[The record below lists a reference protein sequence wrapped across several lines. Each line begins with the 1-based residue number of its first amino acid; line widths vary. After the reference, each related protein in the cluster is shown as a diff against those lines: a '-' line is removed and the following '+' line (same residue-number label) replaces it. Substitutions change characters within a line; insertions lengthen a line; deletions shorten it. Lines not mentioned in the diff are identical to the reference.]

1 MQAPGYALYQT
12 GSPAR
17 ELRDCGE
24 PTVVGEQKEPYFL
37 ALDPGLHT
45 GWATW
50 DESGTP
56 ITMGTVHN
64 YDALHELLE
73 SFPSTIRVVIL
84 EDFILFKHK
93 AREQSGSKMPAPKAI
108 GQIETFARLWRA
120 QIVKQPSSIKAIA
133 ERSVGGMSTKGMAKI
148 RTHMWDAYNH
158 GNYYLIK
165 QGIKKITPDELR
177 KSLN

>member
-1 MQAPGYALYQT
+1 MA
-12 GSPAR
+12 
-17 ELRDCGE
+17 
-24 PTVVGEQKEPYFL
+24 EQKEPYFL

-50 DESGTP
+50 DATGNP

-64 YDALHELLE
+64 YEALHDLLAG
-73 SFPSTIRVVIL
+73 FPSSIKTVII

-93 AREQSGSKMPAPKAI
+93 AREQVGSKMPAPKAI
-108 GQIETFARLWRA
+108 GQIETFARLWNA
-120 QIVKQPSSIKAIA
+120 EIVKQPSHIKAIA
-133 ERSVGGMSTKGMAKI
+133 EKMVGGMSTKNMSKI

-165 QGIKKITPDELR
+165 NKIKTVSVDELR
-177 KSLN
+177 KSI